1 MSEYKI
7 ESYLLRDVHGRL
19 TQFFQA
25 YRRQRVAR
33 LFSFWTPV
41 GPLQVSET
49 QGEADISH
57 DRKVR
62 AKLPSGP
69 RRFTFDD

>member
-7 ESYLLRDVHGRL
+7 EAFFLHDAHGRL

-25 YRRQRVAR
+25 YRHQRALR
-33 LFSFWTPV
+33 FFGYWTPV
-41 GPLQVSET
+41 GPVHMSEAWA
-49 QGEADISH
+49 EADITH

-62 AKLPSGP
+62 AKQPAGP
-69 RRFTFDD
+69 RRFTFED

>member
-7 ESYLLRDVHGRL
+7 ESFLLRDANGRL

-25 YRRQRVAR
+25 YRRHRVAR
-33 LFSFWTPV
+33 IFSAWVEV
-41 GPLQVSET
+41 GPVHTSENWA
-49 QGEADISH
+49 EADITH

-62 AKLPSGP
+62 SKQPSGP

>member
-7 ESYLLRDVHGRL
+7 ESFLLRDHQGRL

-25 YRRQRVAR
+25 YRHKRA
-33 LFSFWTPV
+33 LHFFGYWTPV
-41 GPLQVSET
+41 GPVHTSENWA
-49 QGEADISH
+49 EADITH

-62 AKLPSGP
+62 SKQPSGP
-69 RRFTFDD
+69 RHFTFED